1 MALRQVVFM
10 GRIEAEKE
18 SSRSNW
24 AVISI
29 TEPDTEPAHLK
40 TGWHAV
46 LRQEFHD
53 VDYSDAS
60 DPYTLFSEHQ
70 ARELVTF
77 LTKVEAEGVEGILV
91 HCKAGISR
99 SAAVARWIAFG
110 YGLPFVENYS
120 LYNRHIFRLLIQVEK
135 QQG

>member
-1 MALRQVVFM
+1 MALRQVVFK

-29 TEPDTEPAHLK
+29 TEPGSKPAQLND
-40 TGWHAV
+40 GWYAI

-53 VDYSDAS
+53 VDYTDSS
-60 DPYTLFSEHQ
+60 YPYSLFSEHQ
-70 ARELVTF
+70 ARELVSF
-77 LTKVEAEGVEGILV
+77 VVKVETEGVEGILV

-99 SAAVARWIAFG
+99 SAAVARWIAFK

-120 LYNRHIFRLLIQVEK
+120 LYNRHVFRLLCEP
-135 QQG
+135 